1 MYIVIVIIIN
11 FEEDINRSFLE
22 LRLDLKS
29 PELELELKSPEWIEL
44 VMDTGR
50 FLNILNY
57 KFQQISCQGAVGGLQ

>member
-1 MYIVIVIIIN
+1 MLLENNNLTNDDLIHWHMYT
-11 FEEDINRSFLE
+11 
-22 LRLDLKS
+22 
-29 PELELELKSPEWIEL
+29 